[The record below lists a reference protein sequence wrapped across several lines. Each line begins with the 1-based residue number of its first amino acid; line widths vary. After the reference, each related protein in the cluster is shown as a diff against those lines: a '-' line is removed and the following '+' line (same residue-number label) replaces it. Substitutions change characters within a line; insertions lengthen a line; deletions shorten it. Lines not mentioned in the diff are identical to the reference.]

1 MDSTDFDMIIVGAG
15 ISGINAGYRVH
26 SEMPNAKYT
35 ILEARDNIGGTWDLF
50 KYPGI
55 RSDSDLHTF
64 GFSWRPW
71 PYEKS
76 IAAGPLIAEYMK
88 ECAATYGID
97 QHIRYRHRLMAAN
110 WSSETQRWTLTV
122 DADGVRKILSTRFL
136 FLGTG
141 YYNYHE
147 ALKTHIPGIESFKG
161 PVIHPQFW
169 KEDLEYAGKNIVIIG
184 SGATAITLLPNMVD
198 KAAHITMVQ
207 RSPSYVLARPS
218 IEPDGSFFHRILPNW
233 MALKMLRWKNI
244 ILPFLFF
251 NFCRTFPNAAR
262 KTINKRTAKVL
273 SGSAGASVDP
283 DFQPTYNPWEQR
295 MCICPDAD
303 FFECLNSGKAS
314 IATGTIENVTED
326 SVVIRMANGETKTIH
341 ADIIIT
347 ATGLK
352 LQIGGGA
359 KFTVDNQPYDL
370 PKKFLW
376 KGVMLQDLPNACVSL
391 GYTNA
396 SWTLGAD
403 ATARMVMRLLAY
415 MKRTGKG
422 AAVPRADE
430 AGSMKQMSPFNLNS
444 TYVEKAKGDM
454 PKAGDR
460 GPWRARRNY
469 MADLWDATH
478 GDLTDGMQFYDKVS
492 V

>member
-1 MDSTDFDMIIVGAG
+1 M
-15 ISGINAGYRVH
+15 
-26 SEMPNAKYT
+26 
-35 ILEARDNIGGTWDLF
+35 
-50 KYPGI
+50 
-55 RSDSDLHTF
+55 
-64 GFSWRPW
+64 
-71 PYEKS
+71 
-76 IAAGPLIAEYMK
+76 
-88 ECAATYGID
+88 
-97 QHIRYRHRLMAAN
+97 
-110 WSSETQRWTLTV
+110 

-218 IEPDGSFFHRILPNW
+218 IEPDGSFFHKILPNW

-422 AAVPRADE
+422 TAVPRADE

-469 MADLWDATH
+469 MADLWYATH